1 MNKLERERGVRLM
14 SRDGRNVGVVVVR
27 GGGGR
32 EKLRLSIKLPT
43 SPFPFASTTFLWL
56 PELLW

>member
-27 GGGGR
+27 R

>member
-27 GGGGR
+27 ERGGGGER
-32 EKLRLSIKLPT
+32 E
-43 SPFPFASTTFLWL
+43 A
-56 PELLW
+56 